1 MAVYRRGDR
10 SGKWMFAFDVERGPG
25 EKRQQVRKT
34 GFRTKKEAEAAERQV
49 RAEHDQGVRINEAD
63 ISLATFFDQWLSAYA
78 PNRLKPSTAER
89 YEQLARLYIKPAI
102 GKLTMR
108 QIRPYHIELCCQEV
122 TAQGRSSTTALR
134 VYSLLHL
141 VLRQAVRKWQLLPRN
156 PAEAV
161 ERPKAPKPQTT
172 TPNLMELAKLLQLGD
187 TNPLGMIFRFA
198 ALTGMRRG
206 EVLALRWSD
215 VDFVA
220 GTVSVRGSVRRLS
233 KGRGMIRMTPKRDTS
248 VRQLEL
254 SGEVSELLK
263 EQRRRQL
270 QEKMRERLDYVDEG
284 VVFANPL
291 GGYRD
296 PDHITRTWKKLAR
309 SAGLGDI
316 RLHDL
321 RHSLATR
328 LLELGVEAKVVQE
341 ILGHSSYSTTM
352 NIYSHVSRSLQA
364 DAMKRVGQLIGGAA
378 Q

>member
-1 MAVYRRGDR
+1 
-10 SGKWMFAFDVERGPG
+10 
-25 EKRQQVRKT
+25 
-34 GFRTKKEAEAAERQV
+34 
-49 RAEHDQGVRINEAD
+49 
-63 ISLATFFDQWLSAYA
+63 
-78 PNRLKPSTAER
+78 
-89 YEQLARLYIKPAI
+89 
-102 GKLTMR
+102 
-108 QIRPYHIELCCQEV
+108 
-122 TAQGRSSTTALR
+122 
-134 VYSLLHL
+134 
-141 VLRQAVRKWQLLPRN
+141 
-156 PAEAV
+156 
-161 ERPKAPKPQTT
+161 
-172 TPNLMELAKLLQLGD
+172 
-187 TNPLGMIFRFA
+187 
-198 ALTGMRRG
+198 
-206 EVLALRWSD
+206 
-215 VDFVA
+215 
-220 GTVSVRGSVRRLS
+220 
-233 KGRGMIRMTPKRDTS
+233 MTPKRDTS